1 MGHQVSEVGGGE
13 ATPLGKGLIDFLLP
27 LIGAPGNMD
36 RADPVGKTQGI
47 AGVISDLFS
56 PGAGV
61 AGKNIQ
67 ELIQQDITKQVGA
80 TRARFT
86 AGGGVS
92 RGTPAAYAESNIRAT
107 SAPRI
112 AHEISSL
119 QLSTL
124 LPLLQIMSNL
134 GSKGISQRETLV
146 QDNPWLLALQGLSG
160 AAQGVGAIGTGF
172 SLGK

>member
-1 MGHQVSEVGGGE
+1 MHQTSEVGGGD

-27 LIGAPGNMD
+27 LLGVQGNMD

-47 AGVISDLFS
+47 AGIISDLFS

-67 ELIQQDITKQVGA
+67 EVIQQDINKQVGA

-92 RGTPAAYAESNIRAT
+92 RGTPAAFAESQIRST

-119 QLSTL
+119 QLGTL
-124 LPLLQIMSNL
+124 LPLLQIMASI
-134 GSKGISQRETLV
+134 GSKGLSQKETLV
-146 QDNPWLLALQGLSG
+146 QDNPWLVALQGLGG
-160 AAQGVGAIGTGF
+160 AAQGAGSVGYGF
-172 SLGK
+172 NLGR